1 MRPRRRSPL
10 TLSRTL
16 GPLVGI
22 AAAAVMVVGSSDA
35 AFTANTSNQ
44 SNTYSAATV
53 SLVDDDSGSAL
64 MQLSNLVPGD
74 SATKCI
80 TVNYTGSTFDLT
92 PVKLYAALASEVD
105 GFASHVDMTIS
116 VGTGGSY
123 SDCTGFTETS
133 QLYSGTLSNLAA
145 TNSSFATGITGY
157 TPASGSTSRT
167 YKFVATLG
175 SDTPD
180 TAQGDSVT
188 ANFTW
193 EVQSA

>member
-1 MRPRRRSPL
+1 MSTASRS
-10 TLSRTL
+10 L

-22 AAAAVMVVGSSDA
+22 AAAAVMVLGASDA

-44 SNTYSAATV
+44 ANSYSAASL
-53 SLVDDDSGSAL
+53 SLVDDDSSSAM

-74 SATKCI
+74 TATKCI

-92 PVKLYAALASEVD
+92 AVKLYAALANEVD
-105 GFASHVDMTIS
+105 GFAAHVDVTVS
-116 VGTGGSY
+116 EGSGGSY
-123 SDCTGFTETS
+123 SDCTGFTQSS
-133 QLYSGTLSNLAA
+133 QLYSGTLANLAS
-145 TNSSFATGITGY
+145 THSSFANGITAY
-157 TPASGSTSRT
+157 TPVSGNTSRT